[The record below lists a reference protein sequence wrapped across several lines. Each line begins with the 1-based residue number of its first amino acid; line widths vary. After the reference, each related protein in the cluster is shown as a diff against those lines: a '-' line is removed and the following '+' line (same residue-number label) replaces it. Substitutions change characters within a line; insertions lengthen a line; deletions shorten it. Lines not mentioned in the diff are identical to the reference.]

1 MLKKWFVCPIWPNIM
16 DEFEPNLH
24 NCNISL
30 GVAKELIFFF
40 FLGGGGGDI
49 DLIFK
54 VTGGHKCLNYT
65 VVCMHHRWI

>member
-1 MLKKWFVCPIWPNIM
+1 MLKKWFVCPTWPNIM

-40 FLGGGGGDI
+40 GGGGGTLTSFSRSQEVI
-49 DLIFK
+49 N
-54 VTGGHKCLNYT
+54 V
-65 VVCMHHRWI
+65 